1 MLRLALEALDA
12 GEVHRPGEGRAA
24 PALPRRTQLGAAVEG
39 AHPQAIGIRVSA
51 RGRRIDRGAAFG
63 AECVRPLVPAFSGL
77 DVNLRGSAPRTK
89 LPGKLGTVVR
99 KAVPVR
105 VWQSVQ

>member
-63 AECVRPLVPAFSGL
+63 AECVRPLVPTFSGL
-77 DVNLRGSAPRTK
+77 DVNLRGSAPQDEPARQARHR
-89 LPGKLGTVVR
+89 GTEGGSGEG
-99 KAVPVR
+99 
-105 VWQSVQ
+105 WQSVQ